1 MTTRPIILTLCLI
14 AVAAIAVLVW
24 RQYTSEPAAAFRD
37 FPWTYITEKAC
48 GTDESRVI
56 IHRGVIA
63 GPSNVVDEA
72 SGETAWPAYVH
83 PDPTVVP
90 LVGGKPCIFPLISHG
105 TGSRTPVIPSL
116 KRPLSQNEILGV
128 VRYFTPEGRE
138 RMDAFRTEMGQ

>member
-24 RQYTSEPAAAFRD
+24 RQYTSEPAGAFRD

-56 IHRGVIA
+56 IHRGEIT
-63 GPSNVVDEA
+63 GPASVTEET

-83 PDPTVVP
+83 PDPAVVP
-90 LVGGKPCIFPLISHG
+90 LVGGKHVIIPLVEQG
-105 TGSRTPVIPSL
+105 DRVRTPVLQSL
-116 KRPLSQNEILGV
+116 GRALKPTEIEGL
-128 VRYFTPEGRE
+128 VRYQTDEGSS
-138 RMDAFRTEMGQ
+138 RMAAFRTEMGQ